1 MKIAQI
7 IPFFAPAWG
16 YGGPVRVC
24 FDISRELAKR
34 GHEVTVLTTDAYDH
48 TKRIGKLCEVID
60 LVRVLRFRN
69 VSNVLAKKANLFLPR
84 GFKKYFRSHVKDY
97 DLVHLHSFFTYQN
110 IVCAKYCRK
119 YKIPYILH
127 LHEMPAPIPLFKK
140 TLIKK
145 IFNILYGKRL
155 LRDASKILVVSSQ
168 EKKRLLSFMP
178 DLKDKVEVVLNPI
191 SSTTQKRERSN
202 RQKFG
207 LKETDKVLLFLGRLG
222 FIKGLDRLIDAFAL
236 LVRNDPSYKLIIAGP
251 DEGEKAKLD
260 RKIADLQLGDNV
272 IFTGF
277 VEGKTKEELFASSD
291 VFVLFSYYE
300 SFSLAALEALSH
312 NVPVCLSK
320 DVGISEELM
329 KYQCA
334 AVVSDP
340 QNPAE
345 TAQKIKWVYNER
357 ANLSKNC
364 AVALKQFDIGKVA
377 DKIVIIYQKCIK
389 TRSAN

>member
-1 MKIAQI
+1 M
-7 IPFFAPAWG
+7 
-16 YGGPVRVC
+16 
-24 FDISRELAKR
+24 DISRELAKR
-34 GHEVTVLTTDAYDH
+34 NHDVTVLTTDAYDH

-60 LVRVLRFRN
+60 SVKVLRFRN
-69 VSNVLAKKANLFLPR
+69 VSNVLAKKGNLFLPR
-84 GFKKYFRSHVKDY
+84 GFKKYFKQHARDY

-127 LHEMPAPIPLFKK
+127 LHEMPMPIPLFKK

-155 LRDASKILVVSSQ
+155 LLNASKILVVSSL

-191 SSTTQKRERSN
+191 SAIKQKREKGN

-207 LKETDKVLLFLGRLG
+207 LKKTDKVLLFLGRLG
-222 FIKGLDRLIDAFAL
+222 FIKGLDRLIAAFAL
-236 LVRNDPSYKLIIAGP
+236 LVRDDPSYKLIIAGP
-251 DEGEKAKLD
+251 DEGERTKLD
-260 RKIADLQLGDNV
+260 RKIAQMRLGDNV

-320 DVGISEELM
+320 DVGISDELAQY
-329 KYQCA
+329 KCA
-334 AVVSDP
+334 GVVDET
-340 QNPAE
+340 QNPQK
-345 TAQKIKWVYNER
+345 TAQKIKWVYNEK

-364 AVALKQFDIGKVA
+364 TAALKQFDIEKVV
-377 DKIVIIYQKCIK
+377 DEIVSIYQKCIK